1 MNSFFGI
8 IKSLVLDGD
17 AVLNPVYEGISTVG
31 PIAISLVLVLSLFYG
46 IFLGVKYAKAEDAG
60 QKANALKTLVN
71 FVIGAVIVL
80 VLIGIVYAIRGP
92 LADFING
99 N

>member
-1 MNSFFGI
+1 MNSFLRI
-8 IKSLVLDGD
+8 IKNLTLDGD

-60 QKANALKTLVN
+60 QKANTLKTLVN
-71 FVIGAVIVL
+71 FVIGAVVVL
-80 VLIGIVYAIRGP
+80 ILIGIIYAIRGP

-99 N
+99 D